1 MKHLFQLGSLSL
13 LLLLSAC
20 YGMRKSSGGGQ
31 IGDVLPRTTN
41 PADIALPQG
50 YKIEAVAT
58 GLTFPAA
65 ANLDAD
71 GNLYVIE
78 AGYSYGE
85 VFQTPR
91 LIRLGSDGQQT
102 TVLEGSNNGPW
113 NCLVYH
119 EGYFYISEGGQ
130 LEGGRIF
137 RVKPDGSDKKILV
150 ENLPS
155 LGDHHT
161 DNLVIKDGYIYFGQ
175 GTATNSGVVGPDN
188 YNYGWLKRHPGFHDI
203 PCRDITLIGENYRS
217 ENPLTD
223 YENDEVETGAY
234 QPFGT
239 RSTAGQVVK
248 GRVPCTGSVMRIPLD
263 GGAPEMMA
271 WGLRNPYGL
280 ALAPDGKIYISEN
293 GYDDRGSRPIWGTG
307 DVLYE
312 LKEGLWYG
320 WPDFSG
326 GKKIAGW
333 HVPGKGAVK
342 PVIKDYPNTPP
353 KPVAVFGVHASSN
366 GMDFSTSDAFG
377 FKGEL
382 FVAEF
387 GDMAPTVGKVLN
399 PVGFKVLRANV
410 QTGVLEDFAVNKSKK
425 NAPASKLKSGGL
437 ERPLSV
443 KFSRDGQA
451 LYVTDFGIVKMTKKG
466 PQPQTGTGVIWKI
479 TRQ

>member
-1 MKHLFQLGSLSL
+1 MKHLSPVYFLSL
-13 LLLLSAC
+13 ILLLSSC
-20 YGMRKSSGGGQ
+20 YGMRKSQGGGQ
-31 IGDVLPRTTN
+31 IGDIPPRTTN

-50 YKIEAVAT
+50 FKIEAVAQ

-65 ANLDAD
+65 ANMDAD

-85 VFQTPR
+85 VFQTPK
-91 LIRLGSDGQQT
+91 LIRINNDHSQT
-102 TVLEGSNNGPW
+102 TVLEGSSNGPW
-113 NCLVYH
+113 NCLVFH

-137 RVKPDGSDKKILV
+137 RVRPDGSDKKILV
-150 ENLPS
+150 EHLPS
-155 LGDHHT
+155 FGDHHT

-175 GTATNSGVVGPDN
+175 GTATNSGIVGPDN
-188 YNYGWLKRHPGFHDI
+188 YNYGWLKRHPDFHDI
-203 PCRDITLIGENYRS
+203 PCRDITLIGQNYIS
-217 ENPLTD
+217 DNPLTD
-223 YENDEVETGAY
+223 NENDQSETGAY
-234 QPFGT
+234 LPFGT
-239 RSTAGQVVK
+239 KSTAGQVVK
-248 GRVPCTGSVMRIPLD
+248 GRVPCTGAVMRIPLQ
-263 GGAPEMMA
+263 GGAPEVVA

-312 LKEGLWYG
+312 LKQDMWYG

-333 HVPGKGAVK
+333 HVPGKGTVK

-366 GMDFSTSDAFG
+366 GMDFSSSEAFG
-377 FKGEL
+377 YKGEL

-410 QTGVLEDFAVNKSKK
+410 QTGILEDFAVNKSKK
-425 NAPASKLKSGGL
+425 NAPASKLKKGGL

-443 KFSRDGQA
+443 KFSPDGKA

-466 PQPQTGTGVIWKI
+466 PEPQVGTGVIWKI

>member
-1 MKHLFQLGSLSL
+1 MKYSYTYLFGG
-13 LLLLSAC
+13 LLLLSSC
-20 YGMRKSSGGGQ
+20 YGTRKSKGGGQ
-31 IGDVLPRTTN
+31 IGTILPRTIV
-41 PADIALPQG
+41 AEDIALPAG
-50 YKIEAVAT
+50 YRIEAVAVN
-58 GLTFPAA
+58 LTFPAA
-65 ANLDAD
+65 TNVDAG
-71 GNLYVIE
+71 GNLYVLE

-85 VFQTPR
+85 VFQTPKLLR
-91 LIRLGSDGQQT
+91 IGADGQPAT
-102 TVLEGSNNGPW
+102 ILEGTKNGPW
-113 NCLVYH
+113 NSLVFH

-130 LEGGRIF
+130 LEEGRIF
-137 RVKPDGSDKKILV
+137 RVRPDGSDKKILV

-188 YNYGWLKRHPGFHDI
+188 YQYGWLKRHPDFHDI
-203 PCRDITLIGENYRS
+203 PCRDITLIGQNYIS
-217 ENPLTD
+217 DNPLT
-223 YENDEVETGAY
+223 ENANDEVETGAY
-234 QPFGT
+234 LPFGQK
-239 RSTAGQVVK
+239 SAAGQVIK
-248 GRVPCTGSVMRIPLD
+248 GRVPCTGAIMRIPLE
-263 GGAPEMMA
+263 GGEPEAVA

-312 LKEGLWYG
+312 LKQDMWYG

-333 HVPGKGAVK
+333 HVPGKGTVK
-342 PVIKDYPNTPP
+342 PVIKEYPNTPP

-366 GMDFSTSDAFG
+366 GMDFSSSDAFG

-425 NAPASKLKSGGL
+425 NAPASKLKKGGL

-443 KFSRDGQA
+443 KFSPDGKS

-466 PQPQTGTGVIWKI
+466 PQPQTGTGVVWKI
-479 TRQ
+479 TRP